1 MDRKPEKVG
10 VITPAPHLELNF
22 NCSNDDLYRVLSHL
36 YVMWDETDGLNPY
49 DKLYNGHLSEK
60 CDKDGLLERI
70 ILYTT
75 KDIEPFIKKV
85 CEFYGADFKLVE
97 DCIMNIHL
105 VC

>member
-22 NCSNDDLYRVLSHL
+22 KCSNRAFLDVKDTLYRL
-36 YVMWDETDGLNPY
+36 WDETDGLIP
-49 DKLYNGHLSEK
+49 DDELYNGHLSEK
-60 CDKDGLLERI
+60 CDYEGDLERI